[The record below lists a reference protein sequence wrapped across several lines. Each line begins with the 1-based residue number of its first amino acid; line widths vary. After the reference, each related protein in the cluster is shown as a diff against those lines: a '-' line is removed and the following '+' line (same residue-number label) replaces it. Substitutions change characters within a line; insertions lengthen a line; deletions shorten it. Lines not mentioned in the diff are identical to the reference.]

1 MGAAES
7 TTTESSVEAE
17 VATVSEYDQPEAES
31 ATVTD
36 YDQPVHQL
44 MDNPVVILSKME
56 GVLDRVP
63 NASEKIAAG
72 ATVKELALSTVNKG
86 PSGNK
91 RREPLGGKNAT

>member
-36 YDQPVHQL
+36 YISHIID
-44 MDNPVVILSKME
+44 
-56 GVLDRVP
+56 G
-63 NASEKIAAG
+63 
-72 ATVKELALSTVNKG
+72 
-86 PSGNK
+86 
-91 RREPLGGKNAT
+91 